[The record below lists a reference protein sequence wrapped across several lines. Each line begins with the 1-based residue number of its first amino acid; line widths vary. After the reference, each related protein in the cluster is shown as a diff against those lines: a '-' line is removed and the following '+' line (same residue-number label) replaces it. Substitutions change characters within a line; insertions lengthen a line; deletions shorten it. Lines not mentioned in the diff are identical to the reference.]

1 MVFSNS
7 KIFDYDYSSDPSDSY
22 SESDSES
29 NVRFAG
35 FDSE

>member
-7 KIFDYDYSSDPSDSY
+7 NIFDDVSDPSDSY

-29 NVRFAG
+29 NVRFVG
-35 FDSE
+35 FDSEW